1 MIDLKSLGQERLEEM
16 YGAASVVSE
25 TMRVMQKSGTN
36 VVSEILKTTDKF
48 TEWEHVPPKDV
59 YDRESHSQYYY
70 HTHSK
75 SEDGTGVHDDEH
87 GHFHTF
93 LRGKGMP
100 DAVTPA
106 ALDDYDSKMDISDV
120 NAHIIGIGMDAMGTP
135 IRLFT
140 VNRWVCGD
148 VWYSGEDI
156 IKMLDS
162 YEVDHVHP
170 SWPVNL
176 WVGNMIALYRPQIEA
191 LLLRRDEQVA
201 QWRSEVPDENVFENR
216 DFEVASYLDINL
228 AQDIEALEGVLEI

>member
-1 MIDLKSLGQERLEEM
+1 MIDLKSLDQERLEAM

-36 VVSEILKTTDKF
+36 AVAEILKSTDKF
-48 TEWEHVPPKDV
+48 VEWKHVPPKDV

-75 SEDGTGVHDDEH
+75 SKDGTGIHDDEH

-100 DAVTPA
+100 KGVKPA
-106 ALDDYDSKMDISDV
+106 PLEDYDADMEISKV
-120 NAHIIGIGMDAMGTP
+120 NAHIIGIGMNAMGIP

-148 VWYSGEDI
+148 VWHSAEDI

-162 YEVDHVHP
+162 YDVDIVQP

-176 WVGNMIALYRPQIEA
+176 WVSNMIALYRPQIED
-191 LLLRRDEQVA
+191 LLRQRDVQIK
-201 QWRSEVPDENVFENR
+201 QWRSEAPDDNVFENR
-216 DFEVASYLDINL
+216 DFEVASHLDINL
-228 AQDIEALEGVLEI
+228 AADIEALEAVVG